1 MTQLQAA
8 FDLLGV
14 SPDSDPAT
22 VKKAWHVLV
31 RSYHPDM
38 ANTDPQAANRRL
50 AEINA
55 AYDAVCASTKADRNH
70 LRSASAS
77 PETDLNRRTAARTG
91 AATDRERRR
100 AEATE
105 RARQRAEAAERAR
118 LAALGI
124 REMAQ
129 QRAARA
135 AFTEPGAK
143 PSKTGKHP
151 DSAARRG
158 AVDAGRE
165 TAGSRR
171 SADPSASRDR
181 AAAWNLAKRAAATLK
196 AFRTVCSRERKAG
209 ARTVSI

>member
-55 AYDAVCASTKADRNH
+55 AYDAVCASTKADRSH
-70 LRSASAS
+70 LRSS

-143 PSKTGKHP
+143 LSKTGKHP

-196 AFRTVCSRERKAG
+196 AVRTMCSRERKAG